1 MKVSYSYA
9 FIHKNSSPGF
19 ADYQAI
25 EYLNSFV
32 YSSGFIEDNN
42 TYSSKM
48 KNFVESQGKILKV
61 TSKVTQD

>member
-9 FIHKNSSPGF
+9 FNHKNSSSGF

-25 EYLNSFV
+25 EYFNSFV

-61 TSKVTQD
+61 TSKLTQY